1 MKMSL
6 RQYCIEHGR
15 DTLLREWDAAR
26 NGGLTPSDV
35 SFGSHQK
42 VWWQCSKGHSWQ
54 AKVYSR
60 SAGSGCPYCT
70 GRKEVPE
77 NSLAVQVPS
86 LEAEWDAE
94 KNAPLKF
101 ADLTIGS
108 HKKVW
113 WLCDKGHAWRAVV
126 NSRTGK
132 QRCGCPICAG
142 RPLDRCTAILSEPP
156 AEPVKISIPTAG
168 SRGKNTLGGPK

>member
-42 VWWQCSKGHSWQ
+42 VWWQC
-54 AKVYSR
+54 
-60 SAGSGCPYCT
+60 
-70 GRKEVPE
+70 
-77 NSLAVQVPS
+77 
-86 LEAEWDAE
+86 
-94 KNAPLKF
+94 
-101 ADLTIGS
+101 
-108 HKKVW
+108 
-113 WLCDKGHAWRAVV
+113 DKGHAWRAVV

-142 RPLDRCTAILSEPP
+142 RPLSQCTAIVNEAP
-156 AEPVKISIPTAG
+156 AK
-168 SRGKNTLGGPK
+168 

>member
-1 MKMSL
+1 MYENVFAPV
-6 RQYCIEHGR
+6 QYCIEHGR

-60 SAGSGCPYCT
+60 SEGSGCPYCT

-77 NSLAVQVPS
+77 NSLAIQVPA
-86 LEAEWDAE
+86 L
-94 KNAPLKF
+94 
-101 ADLTIGS
+101 
-108 HKKVW
+108 
-113 WLCDKGHAWRAVV
+113 R
-126 NSRTGK
+126 
-132 QRCGCPICAG
+132 
-142 RPLDRCTAILSEPP
+142 LSGMRR
-156 AEPVKISIPTAG
+156 K
-168 SRGKNTLGGPK
+168 TLR

>member
-15 DTLLREWDAAR
+15 DPLLREWDAAR

-101 ADLTIGS
+101 ADLTVGS
-108 HKKVW
+108 HKRFGGAA
-113 WLCDKGHAWRAVV
+113 LRDIPTIRSSRAVCWAPAV
-126 NSRTGK
+126 PSARGVLFCRTKTPSRQG
-132 QRCGCPICAG
+132 
-142 RPLDRCTAILSEPP
+142 
-156 AEPVKISIPTAG
+156 IPHLLPNG
-168 SRGKNTLGGPK
+168 IPRRTLLYCRRWSPRER